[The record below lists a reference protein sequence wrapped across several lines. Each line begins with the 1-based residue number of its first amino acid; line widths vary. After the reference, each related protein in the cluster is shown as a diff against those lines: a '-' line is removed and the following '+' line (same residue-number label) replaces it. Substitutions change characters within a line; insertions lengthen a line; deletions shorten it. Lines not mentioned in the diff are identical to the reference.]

1 MMFRFLILIFYIITN
16 TQSFHGKNGN
26 KNIQIFSYISKQTD
40 CGLIEIDEFT
50 PSNEAIFNNF
60 NEDSNID
67 EADQTD
73 SFNKPIAN
81 LSSCLN
87 NENIKYSSFSTYLSS
102 NVAQTIFNEYF
113 HMDKKQGKIFNIQ
126 PKLFMSFK

>member
-1 MMFRFLILIFYIITN
+1 MMFRFLILIFFLTT
-16 TQSFHGKNGN
+16 TQPFVSANGN

-50 PSNEAIFNNF
+50 ESQGAILYNF

-67 EADQTD
+67 NDVQNGIFEKQ
-73 SFNKPIAN
+73 IAN

-87 NENIKYSSFSTYLSS
+87 DDNSKYSSYSTYMSS

-113 HMDKKQGKIFNIQ
+113 HIDKIQGKI
-126 PKLFMSFK
+126 SR